1 MKGATTKGETMA
13 RNKSKKIGKKI
24 KKVENK
30 IKKYQDKIKKTQ
42 KKMQETQKKMESHK
56 QKLFQMEGRGA
67 KTETQEGQARGQ
79 HIRAGQGRKIIKRN
93 SS

>member
-13 RNKSKKIGKKI
+13 RNKFKKIEKKI

-42 KKMQETQKKMESHK
+42 KKMQETQKKMERHK
-56 QKLFQMEGRGA
+56 EKLFQMKGRGG
-67 KTETQEGQARGQ
+67 KTETPEGQGRGQ
-79 HIRAGQGRKIIKRN
+79 HIRVGQGRKIIKRN